1 MQFNIFSDLDCF
13 KIHKFYY
20 IKMLTKKGFTL
31 PSLLHFYY
39 TTASLDT
46 SQRRFQYKKLHN
58 KWLSWFNL
66 KTHYLHF
73 KILAEVFTNHILAK
87 KTYIT
92 NHLAWTEHKIMV
104 LKPAN
109 KYKIICQFH
118 NFENFLI
125 NDSLH
130 HPMLCRAKV
139 L

>member
-1 MQFNIFSDLDCF
+1 MPDLDCF
-13 KIHKFYY
+13 KIHEFYY
-20 IKMLTKKGFTL
+20 IKMLTKKKGFTL

-39 TTASLDT
+39 TTAFLGT
-46 SQRRFQYKKLHN
+46 SQCRFQYKKLHN
-58 KWLSWFNL
+58 KWFSWFNL
-66 KTHYLHF
+66 KTHDSYF
-73 KILAEVFTNHILAK
+73 TILAEVFTNHILAE

-92 NHLAWTEHKIMV
+92 NHLAWTEHKTMV

-109 KYKIICQFH
+109 KYKIIRQFH